1 MYTDS
6 IIKGVREFMAA
17 CPLLSELTIAQKK
30 GYIDWVA
37 DGNENYGI
45 IIDTDVEVKR
55 FISGGGKHEYNFVLQ
70 ARLKNEDKAK
80 LDNAE
85 WVERMSNWC
94 ADQSRAKN
102 FPAMPKGCTPT
113 KLTSANGM
121 LFERDKTGKT
131 ALYQLQFKLNY
142 NKSGGN

>member
-6 IIKGVREFMAA
+6 IIKGVREYMAA
-17 CPLLSELTIAQKK
+17 CPLLAELPIANKK
-30 GYIDWVA
+30 GYIDWVS

-45 IIDTDVEVKR
+45 IIDADVEVKP
-55 FISGGGKHEYNFVLQ
+55 FITGGGKHEYNFVLQ
-70 ARLKNEDKAK
+70 ARLKNEDKAA

-94 ADQSRAKN
+94 AEQSKAKH
-102 FPAMPKGCTPT
+102 FPDMPKGCTPT
-113 KLTSANGM
+113 KLISANGM
-121 LFERDKTGKT
+121 LFERDKPGKM

-142 NKSGGN
+142 IKTGG